1 MHCPRCGRQTAYPD
15 RIGNMRVLPRDVP
28 KDTPFAINRDG
39 TCYTCREAE
48 KGGRVRNRRRREP
61 TEREVWATRQALEA
75 MWRSRR
81 RRGIPPEGID
91 TGPLLLQLQ
100 GVTMVRAVTPKNA
113 GGPGDTKPRS
123 LTSTNTIRNSQEKHH
138 R

>member
-1 MHCPRCGRQTAYPD
+1 MHCPKCGRQTAYPD

-28 KDTPFAINRDG
+28 QDTPFAINRDG
-39 TCYTCREAE
+39 TCYTCRETM
-48 KGGRVRNRRRREP
+48 KGGRDRKRHRHEP
-61 TEREVWATRQALEA
+61 TEREIRATRQALEA

-81 RRGIPPEGID
+81 SRGIPPEGID
-91 TGPLLLQLQ
+91 TTPLLLQLQ
-100 GVTMVRAVTPKNA
+100 GVTMVRAVTPENA

-123 LTSTNTIRNSQEKHH
+123 LTNTNTIRNSQEKHH